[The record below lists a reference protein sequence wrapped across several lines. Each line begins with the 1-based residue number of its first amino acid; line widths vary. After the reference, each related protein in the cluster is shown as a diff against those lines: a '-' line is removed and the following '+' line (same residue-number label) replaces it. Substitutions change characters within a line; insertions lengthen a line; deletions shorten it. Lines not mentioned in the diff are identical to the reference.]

1 LLHGCCT
8 NTLPQLR
15 VTLCVCELEGR
26 RLKSCRA
33 LRKHRGCSPR
43 TSGRQSVAW
52 LKTFRGCGAQT
63 TSSAERKEIMRQGIE
78 RVVVEAEGKSERVR
92 VRIKWTGG
100 RQATGILVW
109 PVIGFERLSY
119 YPQLWE
125 RVRQL
130 ASQRFNSTEI
140 ARRLDEEGYRTPN
153 LVEGFGEQGV
163 KEIVRRLGLSRA
175 KGPRKGANR
184 LLESNELITR
194 TLAWTAMSTSATP
207 P

>member
-1 LLHGCCT
+1 
-8 NTLPQLR
+8 
-15 VTLCVCELEGR
+15 
-26 RLKSCRA
+26 
-33 LRKHRGCSPR
+33 
-43 TSGRQSVAW
+43 
-52 LKTFRGCGAQT
+52 
-63 TSSAERKEIMRQGIE
+63 MRQGIE

-100 RQATGILVW
+100 RQATGILVC
-109 PVIGFERLSY
+109 PVIGFERLS
-119 YPQLWE
+119 
-125 RVRQL
+125 
-130 ASQRFNSTEI
+130 
-140 ARRLDEEGYRTPN
+140 YRTPN

>member
-1 LLHGCCT
+1 
-8 NTLPQLR
+8 
-15 VTLCVCELEGR
+15 
-26 RLKSCRA
+26 
-33 LRKHRGCSPR
+33 
-43 TSGRQSVAW
+43 
-52 LKTFRGCGAQT
+52 
-63 TSSAERKEIMRQGIE
+63 MRQGIE